1 MISSSYK
8 LHRQETAKTFDLE
21 PSGWRRIPVLVW
33 LPQEDDEVGVTRQLL
48 HTLSAFSADVVDL
61 LPERKS
67 LQSDSEISVE

>member
-1 MISSSYK
+1 M
-8 LHRQETAKTFDLE
+8 AKD
-21 PSGWRRIPVLVW
+21 SNAGVC

-67 LQSDSEISVE
+67 SQSDSEVSVE